1 MTTSM
6 ARCNTCEVPVL
17 ESTKQTADGYC
28 VPCFKKSNY
37 GFRPSDLD
45 MLGKRGLT
53 EMAIKWKEL
62 VKLGKP
68 YERNPLT
75 AEKLNQ
81 GYSKI
86 YQYLEN
92 YFLVGN
98 SELKGNE
105 ILEILQ
111 ELSTIENKEAKQLI
125 SKVES
130 FIFDLIKRDSNASES

>member
-6 ARCNTCEVPVL
+6 VRCNICEVPVL
-17 ESTKQTADGYC
+17 ESTKQAANGSC
-28 VPCFKKSNY
+28 IPCFKKSNY

-45 MLGKRGLT
+45 MLDKRGLT

-68 YERNPLT
+68 YERNPLK
-75 AEKLNQ
+75 AEKLND
-81 GYSKI
+81 GYSRI

-92 YFLVGN
+92 YFLIGDSGLN
-98 SELKGNE
+98 GNE

-111 ELSTIENKEAKQLI
+111 ELRTIENKEAKQLI
-125 SKVES
+125 SKVEG
-130 FIFDLIKRDSNASES
+130 FIFDLIKTNRNASES